1 MATQRHPRE
10 PATVQDIIRHL
21 KGVLIAIV
29 ALALSASLVFG
40 AQAPAAGF
48 ALGSSFQGTDESAG
62 VAGDEDANEAEDTET
77 DETTDETTD
86 GTTDETTDGTS
97 ESADNCL
104 TDPTGLTEVELA
116 AMSHGSIV
124 CWAAHQ
130 TTPDGYANHGAWVS
144 HWAHMGKGKDVAAD
158 AAATG
163 KSHGKGKGLTK
174 GS

>member
-1 MATQRHPRE
+1 MYDVLRR
-10 PATVQDIIRHL
+10 L

-62 VAGDEDANEAEDTET
+62 VSGDEDANEAEDTET
-77 DETTDETTD
+77 DETTDET
-86 GTTDETTDGTS
+86 S

-104 TDPTGLTEVELA
+104 TDPTGLTEEELA

-130 TTPDGYANHGAWVS
+130 PTPDGYANHGAWVS
-144 HWAHMGKGKDVAAD
+144 QWAHMGKGKDAAAD
-158 AAATG
+158 AATNG